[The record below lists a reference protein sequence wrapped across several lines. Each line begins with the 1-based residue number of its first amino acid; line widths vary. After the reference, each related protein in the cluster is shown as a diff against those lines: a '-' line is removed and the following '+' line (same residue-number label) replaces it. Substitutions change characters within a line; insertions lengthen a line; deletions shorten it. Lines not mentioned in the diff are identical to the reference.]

1 MRIQSAVVRNG
12 TTNSSWTFTLKCVLL
27 NFPSFK
33 LSAKYI
39 FIPSYIPGQS
49 QGCPPF
55 LCNLV
60 IGIHTTE
67 HLRNF
72 EQLIFSWQALLDMLV
87 QCWSTR
93 LWGYGILVRGQPHPN
108 QHPKIGVFPVDRYR
122 NMKSIP
128 EIIHVHMTTCLIRQS
143 CTKGQYILCIS
154 NKYISLL
161 SSRLIEVC
169 NPQNLLLWRF
179 FCTHPSK
186 QWFSM

>member
-1 MRIQSAVVRNG
+1 MSVFVIAQTFITLVKWLANSVSEMRIQSAVVRNG

-39 FIPSYIPGQS
+39 IIPSYILGQS

-60 IGIHTTE
+60 IGIHTSE

-87 QCWSTR
+87 QRW
-93 LWGYGILVRGQPHPN
+93 
-108 QHPKIGVFPVDRYR
+108 
-122 NMKSIP
+122 
-128 EIIHVHMTTCLIRQS
+128 
-143 CTKGQYILCIS
+143 
-154 NKYISLL
+154 
-161 SSRLIEVC
+161 SSRLWCSDCCTKHGPTQINIPKLVSF
-169 NPQNLLLWRF
+169 LLIATEKWSQCLK
-179 FCTHPSK
+179 S
-186 QWFSM
+186 SMFIRQHAWSYSLAQRDSTSCAYQTNIYCS